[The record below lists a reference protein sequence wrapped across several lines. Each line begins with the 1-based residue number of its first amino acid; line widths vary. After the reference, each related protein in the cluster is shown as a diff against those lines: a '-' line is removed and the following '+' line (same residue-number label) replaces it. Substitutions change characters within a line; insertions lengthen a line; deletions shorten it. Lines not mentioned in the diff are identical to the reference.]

1 MRVFVGPGGGEGF
14 QRGLGAWTI
23 AWLYLGDG
31 NKIARSLAGM
41 GVRILVHES
50 LEFLLR
56 GLGTVLQRTVGFF
69 SSIGVW
75 WLGSRAHLGIEC
87 IHGKGEIKRGL
98 LLMVLHIKVAAQG
111 KTNDHGRDQ
120 DAADNINAVMLHP
133 GKSVLSGCCELIF
146 FQAMSNFTAHECS
159 FKQSEDFCMDLQQM
173 NNLLV

>member
-1 MRVFVGPGGGEGF
+1 MRVFVGPGGVDGF
-14 QRGLGAWTI
+14 QRGFAACTI
-23 AWLYLGDG
+23 ACLYLGDG
-31 NKIARSLAGM
+31 NKIARSVAGM

-75 WLGSRAHLGIEC
+75 WLGSRAHLGIER

-98 LLMVLHIKVAAQG
+98 LLMVLHIKVAAEG
-111 KTNDHGRDQ
+111 KTDDHGRDQ
-120 DAADNINAVMLHP
+120 DAADNIDAVMLHP

-146 FQAMSNFTAHECS
+146 FQAMSNSTAHKYS
-159 FKQSEDFCMDLQQM
+159 LNHIQDFCMALHPM